1 MGTRYKILFLIF
13 TLFIIV
19 NYAVNVFL
27 SPVEVSYEGINKE
40 LSLSNDVEVLFDD
53 YGVPS
58 KLPWAL
64 SFENGLPP
72 TTISTFTDGGPLSF
86 LGYSQDY
93 LENFLIEGSNSVVSV
108 HPTQIYEM
116 LLYFLG
122 FYIIRKF
129 FSKTDNIAGL
139 TSSIYLMYAG
149 FSRFIVEILRTN
161 ERYYLDLSSAQFIS
175 IIIFFI
181 GFSMLLNIKYK
192 IFDGNN

>member
-1 MGTRYKILFLIF
+1 M
-13 TLFIIV
+13 
-19 NYAVNVFL
+19 
-27 SPVEVSYEGINKE
+27 
-40 LSLSNDVEVLFDD
+40 
-53 YGVPS
+53 
-58 KLPWAL
+58 
-64 SFENGLPP
+64 
-72 TTISTFTDGGPLSF
+72 
-86 LGYSQDY
+86 
-93 LENFLIEGSNSVVSV
+93 ENFLIEGSNSVVSV

-129 FSKTDNIAGL
+129 FSKTDNIPGL